1 MHALPTHGINGDMGL
16 ALEAARLPSVTVGGG
31 SGRRAFGAYAADG
44 QTPRQWLASL
54 ATSSAIYVGVVVLAI
69 TIGSAT
75 KKIVEEQAV
84 DLKFVEKIIEE
95 PPPPPPP
102 LEAKT
107 EPPPAAAPVVRPD
120 QKIRRLD
127 KPPPPKELVAP
138 KEMPTAAPTEADPSQ
153 DKGIA
158 VYGEGEGDPAGL
170 EGGTAGGRVGG
181 QAIALPEDADP
192 PMPTDGNR
200 VPTYPQE
207 ARAAGKM
214 GMVVLKV
221 VIRADGTVAQVEV
234 MRGEEPF
241 VSAAVQAVKSWK
253 YTPARYKGQPITVYR
268 IIQIPF
274 KLTA

>member
-1 MHALPTHGINGDMGL
+1 M
-16 ALEAARLPSVTVGGG
+16 
-31 SGRRAFGAYAADG
+31 GRRTFGAYTADER
-44 QTPRQWLASL
+44 TPRQWLASV
-54 ATSSAIYVGVVVLAI
+54 AASSAIYVSLVVLAVV
-69 TIGSAT
+69 IGSAT

-84 DLKFVEKIIEE
+84 DLKFVEKIVEE

-102 LEAKT
+102 VEMKA

-127 KPPPPKELVAP
+127 KRPPPKELVAP
-138 KEMPTAAPTEADPSQ
+138 KDMPTAVPQEADPSQ

-170 EGGTAGGRVGG
+170 EGGTAGGKVGG

-192 PMPTDGNR
+192 PTPAADNH

-207 ARAAGKM
+207 ARAAGKV
-214 GMVVLKV
+214 GTVVLKV
-221 VIRADGTVAQVEV
+221 IIRADGSVAQVEV
-234 MRGEEPF
+234 LRGEEPF
-241 VSAAVQAVKSWK
+241 VSAAVQAVKTWK
-253 YTPARYKGQPITVYR
+253 YAPARYKGQAITVYR